1 MGSSARSDQR
11 DRKSPRPARRCCRA
25 QRPDERIFVIS
36 RPAFERAV
44 GRLSGQGFRI
54 LVDLFASTPIRYRF
68 AEMPYV
74 FRQRLHGGSKLD
86 SLVAWEYLMLLLD
99 KRFGHLFRFASFP
112 SQRSVFRAS
121 LSTSLHFIVRC
132 RQQIFRLRKAVEQS
146 RQ

>member
-1 MGSSARSDQR
+1 
-11 DRKSPRPARRCCRA
+11 
-25 QRPDERIFVIS
+25 
-36 RPAFERAV
+36 
-44 GRLSGQGFRI
+44 
-54 LVDLFASTPIRYRF
+54 
-68 AEMPYV
+68 MPYV

-132 RQQIFRLRKAVEQS
+132 RQQIFRLRKPVEQS